1 MTPRW
6 GRRGLARGIIPAMDM
21 TPATRPS
28 RLWIARSP
36 LGWLAT
42 GFGAG
47 FSPVAPGTAG
57 TLVGL
62 VLFWPLRQLPLA
74 AQLAVLALVFL
85 LGTWGAEIVARR
97 EGREDP
103 GLVVVDEVVGMWI
116 SLLFVPFSLLT
127 VVLAFFLFR
136 VMDVVKP
143 FPARQLESL
152 HDGWGIM
159 MDDVM
164 AGIYANLAL
173 QAILLVRGWL

>member
-1 MTPRW
+1 MTPPW
-6 GRRGLARGIIPAMDM
+6 RRPGLARGIIPAMDM

-28 RLWIARSP
+28 RLWVARSP

-62 VLFWPLRQLPLA
+62 LLFWPLRQLPLV
-74 AQLAVLALVFL
+74 AQLGVLALVSL
-85 LGTWGAEIVARR
+85 LGTWGADLVARR
-97 EGREDP
+97 EGRKDP

-116 SLLFVPFSLLT
+116 SLLFVPFSWFT
-127 VVLAFFLFR
+127 VVLGFFLFR
-136 VMDVVKP
+136 FMDVVKP
-143 FPARQLESL
+143 FPARQFESL
-152 HDGWGIM
+152 RGGWGIM
-159 MDDVM
+159 ADDVM

>member
-1 MTPRW
+1 M
-6 GRRGLARGIIPAMDM
+6 IPSMND

-36 LGWLAT
+36 LAWLAT

-62 VLFWPLRQLPLA
+62 VLLWPLGLLPPA
-74 AQLAVLALVFL
+74 ALWVALTLVFF
-85 LGTWGAEIVARR
+85 LGTWGADLVARR
-97 EGREDP
+97 EGRKDP

-116 SLLFVPFSLLT
+116 SLLLVPLSWLT
-127 VVLAFFLFR
+127 IVLAFFLFR
-136 VMDVVKP
+136 LMDVVKP
-143 FPARQLESL
+143 FPARQFESL
-152 HDGWGIM
+152 RGGWGIM

-164 AGIYANLAL
+164 AGVYANLAL
-173 QAILLVRGWL
+173 RLLLLARGWL